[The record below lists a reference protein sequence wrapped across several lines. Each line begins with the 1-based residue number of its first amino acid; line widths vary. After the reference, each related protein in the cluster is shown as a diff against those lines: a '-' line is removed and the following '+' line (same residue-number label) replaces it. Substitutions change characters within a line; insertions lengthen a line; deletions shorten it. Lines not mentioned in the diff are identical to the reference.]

1 MELII
6 SLSTIGF
13 LLLGSK
19 MVLKK
24 ENRSFLTV
32 LDFSV
37 RASLYDFFTFFFF
50 FSLAKYLFY
59 LVFQNSLES
68 TYFIIRGSGN

>member
-1 MELII
+1 MELIL

-37 RASLYDFFTFFFF
+37 RASLYDFFPFFFF
-50 FSLAKYLFY
+50 
-59 LVFQNSLES
+59 
-68 TYFIIRGSGN
+68 TC

>member
-1 MELII
+1 MELIL

-37 RASLYDFFTFFFF
+37 RASLYDFFPFFFF
-50 FSLAKYLFY
+50 FHLL
-59 LVFQNSLES
+59 NTCS
-68 TYFIIRGSGN
+68 T

>member
-1 MELII
+1 MELIL
-6 SLSTIGF
+6 SFSTIGF

-37 RASLYDFFTFFFF
+37 RTSLIIWLFFHF

-59 LVFQNSLES
+59 LVFQNS
-68 TYFIIRGSGN
+68 